1 MGEQT
6 GPLGTGKSEGLGWP
20 PRGLLWALAFAVIYI
35 VAFQLNRFFDPLFSV
50 IEAKV
55 SMIFLPAFV
64 RVAAVLVAGLAG
76 AMGLFAG
83 AMVLGFMQELAP
95 LPNLSQAVL
104 TALAPCLAVLVVR
117 FALAGRPMAIT
128 LGLFLMVALFASI
141 FNSFLHHVF
150 WDVYPLAEPVTLT
163 TFWQMLV
170 GDLAGALLGFGCFAL
185 LIRLV
190 AVVRPKKTTDSR
202 TGSFLQ

>member
-20 PRGLLWALAFAVIYI
+20 SRGLLWALAFAVIYI

-95 LPNLSQAVL
+95 LPNLSQAVF

-117 FALAGRPMAIT
+117 FALAGRAMAIT
-128 LGLFLMVALFASI
+128 LGLFLLVAFFASI
-141 FNSFLHHVF
+141 FNSLLHHVF
-150 WDVYPLAEPVTLT
+150 WDLYPLSEPVTLES
-163 TFWQMLV
+163 FWQMLV
-170 GDLAGALLGFGCFAL
+170 GDLAGAFLGFGCFAL
-185 LIRLV
+185 LVRLV
-190 AVVRPKKTTDSR
+190 PGFRRRKTNDPDS
-202 TGSFLQ
+202 GSFPR